1 MAAGEP
7 AAGPC
12 RRRPESQRTL
22 PPLPGFECVTGSWHD
37 WSMDAL
43 LLIDT
48 DDASYPSDDAMETL
62 GDIVTRTRA
71 VGGVLIFVSTK
82 ADLADTPDE
91 ELSIFVPDEEDLVL
105 RSESSDVFEG
115 VDDLAAGLHDLSVD
129 RIVIAGADATTG
141 VPGADV
147 STGARGVGTAD
158 SESGPAAQAGGD
170 VDAST
175 SSASTPGAVYA
186 SAMAGLV
193 CNFDVVVL
201 SDSTTDPD
209 GNLVT
214 WGDAAAK
221 AGAMVKKTAD
231 TWLRM

>member
-1 MAAGEP
+1 
-7 AAGPC
+7 
-12 RRRPESQRTL
+12 
-22 PPLPGFECVTGSWHD
+22 
-37 WSMDAL
+37 MDAL

-71 VGGVLIFVSTK
+71 VGGVLIFASTK
-82 ADLADTPDE
+82 TDLADTPDE

-105 RSESSDVFEG
+105 RSESPDVFEG

-129 RIVIAGADATTG
+129 RIIIAGADATAG
-141 VPGADV
+141 EPG
-147 STGARGVGTAD
+147 TGAGEVTTD
-158 SESGPAAQAGGD
+158 PAAQAEGD
-170 VDAST
+170 ADAGADAS
-175 SSASTPGAVYA
+175 SAGTPGAVYA

-201 SDSTTDPD
+201 SDSTPDPD
-209 GNLVT
+209 GNLVA
-214 WGDAAAK
+214 WGDAAAD

>member
-1 MAAGEP
+1 
-7 AAGPC
+7 
-12 RRRPESQRTL
+12 
-22 PPLPGFECVTGSWHD
+22 
-37 WSMDAL
+37 MDAL

-71 VGGVLIFVSTK
+71 VGGVLIFASTK

-105 RSESSDVFEG
+105 RSESPDVFEG

-129 RIVIAGADATTG
+129 RIIIAGADA
-141 VPGADV
+141 
-147 STGARGVGTAD
+147 
-158 SESGPAAQAGGD
+158 
-170 VDAST
+170 
-175 SSASTPGAVYA
+175 SSAGTPGAVYA

-209 GNLVT
+209 GSLVA
-214 WGDAAAK
+214 WDDAAAD

>member
-1 MAAGEP
+1 
-7 AAGPC
+7 
-12 RRRPESQRTL
+12 
-22 PPLPGFECVTGSWHD
+22 
-37 WSMDAL
+37 MDAL

-71 VGGVLIFVSTK
+71 VGGVLIFASTK
-82 ADLADTPDE
+82 ADLVDTPDE

-105 RSESSDVFEG
+105 RSESPDVFEG

-129 RIVIAGADATTG
+129 RIIIAGADATAAT
-141 VPGADV
+141 PGADATV
-147 STGARGVGTAD
+147 AEPDAGTGGDATD
-158 SESGPAAQAGGD
+158 PAAQAEGD
-170 VDAST
+170 VDAGT

-209 GNLVT
+209 GKLVT
-214 WGDAAAK
+214 WGDAAVG

>member
-1 MAAGEP
+1 
-7 AAGPC
+7 
-12 RRRPESQRTL
+12 
-22 PPLPGFECVTGSWHD
+22 
-37 WSMDAL
+37 MDAL

-71 VGGVLIFVSTK
+71 VGGVLIFASTK
-82 ADLADTPDE
+82 ADLVDTPDE

-105 RSESSDVFEG
+105 RSESPDVFEG

-129 RIVIAGADATTG
+129 RIIMAGADATAAMPDATAAT
-141 VPGADV
+141 PGADAETGEPG
-147 STGARGVGTAD
+147 TGAGEVTTD
-158 SESGPAAQAGGD
+158 PAAQAEGD
-170 VDAST
+170 ADAGA
-175 SSASTPGAVYA
+175 SSAGTPGAVYA

-209 GNLVT
+209 GNLVA
-214 WGDAAAK
+214 WGDAAAD

>member
-1 MAAGEP
+1 
-7 AAGPC
+7 
-12 RRRPESQRTL
+12 
-22 PPLPGFECVTGSWHD
+22 
-37 WSMDAL
+37 MDAL

-71 VGGVLIFVSTK
+71 VGGVLIFASTK
-82 ADLADTPDE
+82 ADLVDTPDE

-105 RSESSDVFEG
+105 RSESPDVFEG

-129 RIVIAGADATTG
+129 RIIIAGADATAG
-141 VPGADV
+141 VPGTGPGGT
-147 STGARGVGTAD
+147 STPATATTAD
-158 SESGPAAQAGGD
+158 GVVAGPADQDGD
-170 VDAST
+170 DTGNSA
-175 SSASTPGAVYA
+175 SSASVPGAVYA
-186 SAMAGLV
+186 SAMAALV

-209 GNLVT
+209 GKLVT
-214 WGDAAAK
+214 WSDAAAN

>member
-1 MAAGEP
+1 
-7 AAGPC
+7 
-12 RRRPESQRTL
+12 
-22 PPLPGFECVTGSWHD
+22 
-37 WSMDAL
+37 MDAL

-71 VGGVLIFVSTK
+71 VGGVLIFASTK

-105 RSESSDVFEG
+105 RSDSPDVFEG

-129 RIVIAGADATTG
+129 RVIIAGADA
-141 VPGADV
+141 
-147 STGARGVGTAD
+147 
-158 SESGPAAQAGGD
+158 
-170 VDAST
+170 
-175 SSASTPGAVYA
+175 SSAGTPGAVYA

-209 GNLVT
+209 GNLVA
-214 WGDAAAK
+214 WGDAAAD

>member
-1 MAAGEP
+1 
-7 AAGPC
+7 
-12 RRRPESQRTL
+12 
-22 PPLPGFECVTGSWHD
+22 
-37 WSMDAL
+37 MDAL

-71 VGGVLIFVSTK
+71 VGGVLIFASTK

-105 RSESSDVFEG
+105 RSESPDVFEG
-115 VDDLAAGLHDLSVD
+115 IDDLAAGLHDLSVD
-129 RIVIAGADATTG
+129 RIIIAGADATSAT
-141 VPGADV
+141 PGADAT
-147 STGARGVGTAD
+147 SATPGADANTGEPGAGAGSDATD
-158 SESGPAAQAGGD
+158 PAAEAGGD
-170 VDAST
+170 ADASA

-209 GNLVT
+209 GKLVT
-214 WGDAAAK
+214 WGDAAAG

>member
-1 MAAGEP
+1 
-7 AAGPC
+7 
-12 RRRPESQRTL
+12 
-22 PPLPGFECVTGSWHD
+22 
-37 WSMDAL
+37 MDAL

-71 VGGVLIFVSTK
+71 VGGVLIFASTK

-105 RSESSDVFEG
+105 RSESPDVFEG

-129 RIVIAGADATTG
+129 RIIIAGADAST
-141 VPGADV
+141 VEPG
-147 STGARGVGTAD
+147 TGAGEVTT
-158 SESGPAAQAGGD
+158 EPAAQAEGD
-170 VDAST
+170 ADAGT
-175 SSASTPGAVYA
+175 SSAGTPGAVYA

-201 SDSTTDPD
+201 FDSTTDPD
-209 GNLVT
+209 GNLVA
-214 WGDAAAK
+214 WGDAAAD
-221 AGAMVKKTAD
+221 AGVMVKKTAD